1 MFQDLEKNVSKV
13 KQSSLDLSLV
23 TPNQRKNCLSLLSE
37 KLDSNKAKIIEI
49 NKEEITQALKS
60 GLDNHV
66 LDRMRL
72 SEDSIDRMIDS
83 LVSVRDMPD
92 TVSEI
97 IETNKR
103 SNGLIV
109 NKVRVPLGVLGV
121 IFESRPNV
129 VIEIASLAI
138 KSGNGLVM
146 RGGKDCIKTNL
157 YLFKLVKQSLSES
170 GIPDDSMYFLDF
182 IDRKAVDVI
191 LSMDKYIDLLIPR
204 GSSEL
209 VNLVNQNAKMPSI
222 TGGVGVCHT
231 YVDKDVDI
239 EQAISII
246 DNAKTQNPS
255 VCNALDTVIVHK
267 EILNSLLEPLV
278 KNLSDRNVEIK
289 VDEDAYKIIGSNK
302 SVSLAEKEDFGQEFL
317 DLVVS
322 IKTVENLDMAISHI
336 TKYDSKHL
344 EAIITKNKDSAKYFI
359 DKVDASAVFHNTST
373 RFNDG
378 FELGLGAEVA
388 VSTDKLHAR
397 GPMGINDLMTY
408 KWVVLGEGQIRT

>member
-83 LVSVRDMPD
+83 LVTVRDMPD

-231 YVDKDVDI
+231 YVDRDVDI

-336 TKYDSKHL
+336 TKYGSKHS
-344 EAIITKNKDSAKYFI
+344 EAIITKNQDSAKYFI

>member
-83 LVSVRDMPD
+83 LVTVRDMPD

-209 VNLVNQNAKMPSI
+209 VNLVNQIAKMPSI

-231 YVDKDVDI
+231 YVDRDVDI

-317 DLVVS
+317 DLVIS

-336 TKYDSKHL
+336 TKYGSKHS

>member
-72 SEDSIDRMIDS
+72 SEGSIDRMIDS
-83 LVSVRDMPD
+83 LVTVRDMPD

-191 LSMDKYIDLLIPR
+191 LSMDEYIDLLIPR

-231 YVDKDVDI
+231 YVDRDVDI

-255 VCNALDTVIVHK
+255 VCNALDTVIIHK

-289 VDEDAYKIIGSNK
+289 VDEYAYKIIGSNK
-302 SVSLAEKEDFGQEFL
+302 SVSLAKKEDFGQEFL

-336 TKYDSKHL
+336 TKYGSKHS

>member
-83 LVSVRDMPD
+83 LVTVRDMPD

-191 LSMDKYIDLLIPR
+191 LSMDEYIDLLIPR

-231 YVDKDVDI
+231 YVDRDVDI

-255 VCNALDTVIVHK
+255 VCNALDTVIIHK

-289 VDEDAYKIIGSNK
+289 VDEYAYKIIGSNK
-302 SVSLAEKEDFGQEFL
+302 SVSLAKKEDFGQEFL
-317 DLVVS
+317 DLVIS
-322 IKTVENLDMAISHI
+322 IKTVENLDKAISHI
-336 TKYDSKHL
+336 TKYGSKHS

-359 DKVDASAVFHNTST
+359 DKIDASAVFHNTST

>member
-83 LVSVRDMPD
+83 LVTVRDMPD

-336 TKYDSKHL
+336 TKYGSKHS

>member
-1 MFQDLEKNVSKV
+1 M
-13 KQSSLDLSLV
+13 
-23 TPNQRKNCLSLLSE
+23 SE

-83 LVSVRDMPD
+83 LVTVRDMPD

-191 LSMDKYIDLLIPR
+191 LSMDEYIDLLIPR

-231 YVDKDVDI
+231 YVDRDVDI

-255 VCNALDTVIVHK
+255 VCNALDTVIIHK

-289 VDEDAYKIIGSNK
+289 VDEYAYKIIGSNK
-302 SVSLAEKEDFGQEFL
+302 SVSLAKKEDFGQEFL
-317 DLVVS
+317 DLVIS
-322 IKTVENLDMAISHI
+322 IKTVENLDKAISHI
-336 TKYDSKHL
+336 TKYGSKHS

>member
-83 LVSVRDMPD
+83 LVTVRDMPD

-191 LSMDKYIDLLIPR
+191 LSMDEYIDLLIPR

-231 YVDKDVDI
+231 YVDRDVDI

-255 VCNALDTVIVHK
+255 VCNALDTVIIHK

-289 VDEDAYKIIGSNK
+289 VDEYAYKIIGSNK
-302 SVSLAEKEDFGQEFL
+302 SVSLAKKEDFGQEFL
-317 DLVVS
+317 DLVIS
-322 IKTVENLDMAISHI
+322 IKTVENLDKAISHI
-336 TKYDSKHL
+336 TQYGSKHS

>member
-83 LVSVRDMPD
+83 LVTVRDMPD

-191 LSMDKYIDLLIPR
+191 LSMDEYIDLLIPR

-231 YVDKDVDI
+231 YVDRDVDI

-255 VCNALDTVIVHK
+255 VCNALDTVIIHK
-267 EILNSLLEPLV
+267 EILDSLLEPLV

-289 VDEDAYKIIGSNK
+289 VDEYAYKIIGSNK
-302 SVSLAEKEDFGQEFL
+302 SVSLAKKGDFGQEFL

-336 TKYDSKHL
+336 TKYGSKHS